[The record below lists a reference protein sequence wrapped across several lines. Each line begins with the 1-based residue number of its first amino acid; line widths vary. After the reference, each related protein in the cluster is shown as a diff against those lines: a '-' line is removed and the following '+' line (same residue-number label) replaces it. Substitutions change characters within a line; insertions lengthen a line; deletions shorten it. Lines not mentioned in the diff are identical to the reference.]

1 MKDIEMQ
8 KVLKGDLYKSNMEKS
23 TSMDIINII
32 LQVLHFECDPN
43 E

>member
-1 MKDIEMQ
+1 MQ

-23 TSMDIINII
+23 TTRDIINII
-32 LQVLHFECDPN
+32 LQDLHFERDPN